1 VSDDLYIRDDSNAP
15 FPAIDRLA
23 RFLCYL
29 DHGPDQW
36 DVPHRKRASY
46 HDRAHKLIRKVSAE
60 TLRRI
65 YRRFNFKAMVR

>member
-1 VSDDLYIRDDSNAP
+1 MNDLYVPDNSNVS

-36 DVPHRKRASY
+36 DVPHRKRLSY
-46 HDRAHKLIRKVSAE
+46 HNRAHKLIRQVSAE
-60 TLRRI
+60 TLRCL
-65 YRRFNFKAMVR
+65 YRRHRIKATVP